1 MRCGVIARKLGMS
14 RIFNDDGEH
23 VPVTVLRIEDVEVL
37 SVKSIAKDG
46 YSSVQLGFS
55 NKKSKNISK
64 PLRGFFAKA
73 KAEPKEKV
81 VEFRVSED
89 AILNV
94 GDKLGVNH
102 FVTGQKVDV
111 IGVSQGKGFS
121 GAMKRHNFGGMQASH
136 GVSISHR
143 SHGSTGNSQDPGR
156 TWKGKKMAG
165 QYGNVRITTQNLKVV
180 KLLEDDEPNIRWDA
194 AIALAKMGNRSGA
207 GIINSLMRR
216 SYYEGFRE
224 IDDWE
229 TEKAILV
236 AINVASQLGG
246 SEFLSNLELLAK
258 EDPSMDVRN
267 AAINALK
274 SIERME
280 SVSG

>member
-14 RIFNDDGEH
+14 RIFNDNGEH

-46 YSSVQLGFS
+46 YTSVQLGFS

-73 KAEPKEKV
+73 KTEPKEKV

-89 AILNV
+89 ATLNV

-102 FVTGQKVDV
+102 FVNGQKVDV

-180 KLLEDDEPNIRWDA
+180 KLIEDDDLILIQGSVPGSKNGVVLIRDAIKHKIPNEA
-194 AIALAKMGNRSGA
+194 PFPA
-207 GIINSLMRR
+207 
-216 SYYEGFRE
+216 GFRNDSKSNNDDLSLSSDKNEKE
-224 IDDWE
+224 I
-229 TEKAILV
+229 
-236 AINVASQLGG
+236 S
-246 SEFLSNLELLAK
+246 SEVEGVEVEN
-258 EDPSMDVRN
+258 
-267 AAINALK
+267 
-274 SIERME
+274 
-280 SVSG
+280 